1 MQLTSP
7 LPTKAYIIQLKQ
19 CNSILG
25 IELNSKTNQKYRNMT
40 HINIDSIHFGGFN
53 WSSISL
59 TQSMDASD
67 NECKDKT
74 NS

>member
-59 TQSMDASD
+59 TQSKDASD

-74 NS
+74 KS